1 MELDK
6 RADDVIFL
14 SNGFY
19 RFNGKCKQSVVLAMI
34 ERRRQRDS
42 TSRHKG
48 GGEDGQLYILVEPTR
63 ATHIKSGIRYNRLT
77 DVGKIERYENHITL
91 NSDRKRFWLDDVK
104 SLNDK
109 THCNSLP
116 VNASLVA
123 DKIAK
128 GNIEWK
134 DEKEVNYE

>member
-1 MELDK
+1 
-6 RADDVIFL
+6 V
-14 SNGFY
+14 
-19 RFNGKCKQSVVLAMI
+19 
-34 ERRRQRDS
+34 
-42 TSRHKG
+42 
-48 GGEDGQLYILVEPTR
+48 GEDGQLYILVETTR
-63 ATHIKSGIRYNRLT
+63 PTHIKSGIRYNNRLT
-77 DVGKIERYENHITL
+77 DVGKIERYENHISL
-91 NSDRKRFWLDDVK
+91 NSDRKRIWLDDVK

-109 THCNSLP
+109 THCDSLP

>member
-1 MELDK
+1 
-6 RADDVIFL
+6 V
-14 SNGFY
+14 
-19 RFNGKCKQSVVLAMI
+19 
-34 ERRRQRDS
+34 
-42 TSRHKG
+42 
-48 GGEDGQLYILVEPTR
+48 GEDGQLYILVETTR
-63 ATHIKSGIRYNRLT
+63 ATHIKSGIRYNNRLT
-77 DVGKIERYENHITL
+77 DVGKIERYENHISL

-109 THCNSLP
+109 TDYDSLP
-116 VNASLVA
+116 VNASLVG